1 VDIIFCRY
9 RRKVESQ
16 MIVADRLSS
25 FKEFGRK
32 DWDEASI
39 GVTVDPGAMERRV
52 VREVI
57 RNQEINVVGF
67 SQTPS

>member
-16 MIVADRLSS
+16 MNVADRLSL

-32 DWDEASI
+32 DWDKASI
-39 GVTVDPGAMERRV
+39 GVTVDPGCNG
-52 VREVI
+52 EVGGKGSD
-57 RNQEINVVGF
+57 QELGN
-67 SQTPS
+67 

>member
-1 VDIIFCRY
+1 
-9 RRKVESQ
+9 